1 MDRGGEIQL
10 PCDADDVC
18 MRCKSK
24 IPSEECLTCSTCVTP
39 WHVSCLRSPPATL
52 ASTQSW
58 ECPDCSGDVD
68 PAPASGLN
76 PNSSSL
82 VAAIRAIEAD
92 ASLNEAQKAKKRQQ
106 LVSGKAVEEEDEEK
120 EKKEEQQSDDFLV
133 SLRKNVSCSI
143 CLQLPE
149 RPVTVRVSS
158 SVSSIDSIDT
168 ELTII
173 VNVKFI
179 DCM

>member
-1 MDRGGEIQL
+1 
-10 PCDADDVC
+10 

-24 IPSEECLTCSTCVTP
+24 TPSEECLTCSTCVTP
-39 WHVSCLRSPPATL
+39 WHVSCLRSPPANL

-68 PAPASGLN
+68 PAPAPASGLN
-76 PNSSSL
+76 PSNSSL

-106 LVSGKAVEEEDEEK
+106 LVSGKAVEEEE
-120 EKKEEQQSDDFLV
+120 KEEQQSDDFLV

-143 CLQLPE
+143 CLHLPE
-149 RPVTVRVSS
+149 RPVTVRIKLSL
-158 SVSSIDSIDT
+158 IQ
-168 ELTII
+168 LTLL
-173 VNVKFI
+173 VNVKFYMCLI
-179 DCM
+179 SVCFNTYH